1 LDHVADV
8 RLFGPG
14 DFEIAMNFDYTR
26 AAVLGL
32 GSSGEAAAKLLQR
45 HGARVTVFDS
55 GKPDAQKIHG
65 LEEIGVSVITG
76 EAADVAKGDYDLTVL
91 SPGIDPVVPLVQNFL
106 QQGATLTG
114 ELELAFRFCQ
124 RPVIAVTGTNGKTT
138 TTQMIESMLN
148 AAGLRTVACGNI
160 GMPFSEAVQRQEEFD
175 IFTVEV
181 SSFQLETIW
190 TFRPTVAVWLNL
202 TPDHLDRYPTIAE
215 YRAAKLRIFEN
226 QRSTDFAVT
235 NCADTLPGIAARQI
249 RFGAHSTGPDFTLQ
263 GETIHFQDAPI
274 LHLKETHVAGI
285 HNAENLMAALGT
297 AYALQIPWEKARCGL
312 KEYRLLPHRCENVGE
327 VDGVAFVND
336 SKATNLDA
344 LAKALESQPKP
355 VVLIAGGKDKGFEF
369 DAIIDLIH
377 DKAKH
382 AILIGE
388 MADRISQSWSK
399 VVPCSVARTLREAVS
414 QARQYSVPGE
424 VVLFSPGTSSF
435 DMFKNYADRGN
446 QFREIIQELVR

>member
-1 LDHVADV
+1 MKVNY
-8 RLFGPG
+8 R
-14 DFEIAMNFDYTR
+14 R

-32 GSSGEAAAKLLQR
+32 GASGEAAAKLLQR
-45 HGARVTVFDS
+45 HGSHVTVFDS
-55 GKPDAQKIHG
+55 GQPDAQKIQG
-65 LEEIGVSVITG
+65 LAKIGVSVIAG
-76 EAADVAKGDYDLTVL
+76 EAADVAEGDYDLTVL
-91 SPGIDPVVPLVQNFL
+91 SPGIDPAVPLVQNFL
-106 QQGATLTG
+106 RQGATLTG

-148 AAGLRTVACGNI
+148 SAGLRTVACGNI

-190 TFRPTVAVWLNL
+190 TFRPTVAIWLNL
-202 TPDHLDRYPTIAE
+202 TPDHLDRYSSIAE

-226 QRSTDFAVT
+226 QHSSDFAVT
-235 NCADTLPGIAARQI
+235 NAADSLRGIVAQQI
-249 RFGAHSTGPDFTLQ
+249 RFGAYSKGADFTLQ
-263 GETIHFQDAPI
+263 GETIHFRNVPI
-274 LHLKETHVAGI
+274 LNMNETHVAGI

-297 AYALQIPWEKARCGL
+297 AYVLQVPWEKARCGL
-312 KEYRLLPHRCENVGE
+312 KAYRLLPHRCEKVGE
-327 VDGVAFVND
+327 VDGVVYIND

-344 LAKALESQPKP
+344 LVKALESQPKP
-355 VVLIAGGKDKGFEF
+355 VVLIAGGKDKGFGF
-369 DAIIDLIH
+369 DGIVDLVH

-382 AILIGE
+382 AVLIGE
-388 MADRISQSWSK
+388 MAERILQSWSK
-399 VVPCSVARTLREAVS
+399 VIPCSVAHTLREAVI
-414 QARQYSVPGE
+414 QARQHSLPGE

-446 QFREIIQELVR
+446 QFREIIQELAR

>member
-14 DFEIAMNFDYTR
+14 DFEIAMNFNYTR

-55 GKPDAQKIHG
+55 GKPDAQKIQG

-76 EAADVAKGDYDLTVL
+76 EAADVAEGDYDLTVL
-91 SPGIDPVVPLVQNFL
+91 SPGIDPVVPLIQNFL

-114 ELELAFRFCQ
+114 ELELAFHFCK

-160 GMPFSEAVQRQEEFD
+160 GMPFSEAVQRQEELD
-175 IFTVEV
+175 IFTIEV
-181 SSFQLETIW
+181 SSFQLETIR

-202 TPDHLDRYPTIAE
+202 TPDHLDRYRSIEE
-215 YRAAKLRIFEN
+215 YRAAKLRVFEN
-226 QRSTDFAVT
+226 QHSSDFAVT
-235 NCADTLPGIAARQI
+235 NCADVLPGIVARQI
-249 RFGAHSTGPDFTLQ
+249 RFGAYSKGADFTLQ
-263 GETIHFQDAPI
+263 GETIHFRDAPI
-274 LHLKETHVAGI
+274 LNMKETHVAGI

-297 AYALQIPWEKARCGL
+297 AYALQVPWEKARCGL
-312 KEYRLLPHRCENVGE
+312 TEYRLLPHRCENVGE
-327 VDGVAFVND
+327 IDGVVFIND

-344 LAKALESQPKP
+344 LVKALESQPKP
-355 VVLIAGGKDKGFEF
+355 VVLIAGGKDKGFGF
-369 DAIIDLIH
+369 DAIIDLIR

-382 AILIGE
+382 AVLIGE
-388 MADRISQSWSK
+388 MADRILQSWSK
-399 VVPCSVARTLREAVS
+399 VVPCSVARTLREAVA
-414 QARQYSVPGE
+414 QARQYSLPGE

-446 QFREIIQELVR
+446 QFREIIQELAR